1 MELWIRIKQMGFIL
15 KIERSV
21 KSSRLLGNDIQTILG
36 AKALGLHLWWGGGG
50 GWQAWRTSH
59 ACIGTILK

>member
-36 AKALGLHLWWGGGG
+36 AKALGLHLWWGGVGVG
-50 GWQAWRTSH
+50 RLGAH
-59 ACIGTILK
+59 LMHVLVPF